1 MFKKLMIAAMVGS
14 ALQFGCCSTG
24 GAAHDGC
31 EKGNMKAGMCSHGG
45 KKGGCDHGKMGKK
58 GGCDHGKMGKKG
70 GCDHGKMGKKGGCDH
85 GKKAAPAPAPAA
97 APAN

>member
-14 ALQFGCCSTG
+14 ALQFGCCATG
-24 GAAHDGC
+24 SAHDGC
-31 EKGNMKAGMCSHGG
+31 KKDGMKAGECS
-45 KKGGCDHGKMGKK
+45 
-58 GGCDHGKMGKKG
+58 
-70 GCDHGKMGKKGGCDH
+70 HGKMGKKGGCDH